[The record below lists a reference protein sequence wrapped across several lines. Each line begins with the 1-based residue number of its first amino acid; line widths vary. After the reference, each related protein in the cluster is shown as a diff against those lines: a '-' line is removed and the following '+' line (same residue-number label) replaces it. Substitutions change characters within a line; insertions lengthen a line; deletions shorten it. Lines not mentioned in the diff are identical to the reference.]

1 MSLFSKD
8 PAPYTYIVNFIDA
21 AVESAEISA
30 WLVALESEPDHMR
43 SIRLA
48 EIKNR
53 MEYDQ
58 APEQHIEIVELMNN
72 LNLLQ
77 TMNKVIVDVRQ
88 SGMLAEK
95 FIRKKD
101 PESFNLLLGLIA
113 AAFSD
118 DA

>member
-1 MSLFSKD
+1 MSLFSRD
-8 PAPYTYIVNFIDA
+8 PAPYTPIVDFIDA

-43 SIRLA
+43 SIRVA

-53 MEYDQ
+53 MEYNH

-72 LNLLQ
+72 CDVLQ
-77 TMNKVIVDVRQ
+77 AMNKVVVDVRK
-88 SGMLAEK
+88 SGILAGK
-95 FIRKKD
+95 FIRTKD
-101 PESFNLLLGLIA
+101 PESFNLLVGLIA
-113 AAFSD
+113 ASFSD